1 MNRIYALAFC
11 AGIVAVMSKRQDEA
25 ARWREVFR
33 RQAGSGLSVAAFC
46 RRSQIPQA
54 SFYFWRRKLRE
65 MGCFTE
71 VRVVPEPARGPG
83 IIAPPGPIEDR
94 TRTARAGAAHTA
106 LSGRPGNS
114 GRSIPSTN
122 LHRYDEALE
131 LVLSLGRRIVVRA
144 GFDPA
149 TLRALI
155 DALEPETS
163 HDGTAAVEASRAVR
177 VDARQALRVDARR
190 AAPPRQGSGA

>member
-1 MNRIYALAFC
+1 
-11 AGIVAVMSKRQDEA
+11 MSKRQDEA

-65 MGCFTE
+65 AECFTE
-71 VRVVPEPARGPG
+71 VRVVSEPARGPG
-83 IIAPPGPIEDR
+83 IIAPP
-94 TRTARAGAAHTA
+94 
-106 LSGRPGNS
+106 RP
-114 GRSIPSTN
+114 RP
-122 LHRYDEALE
+122 DEALE

-163 HDGTAAVEASRAVR
+163 HDGTAAVEASRAV
-177 VDARQALRVDARR
+177 LVDARR